1 MTLRSSKNEKQDIA
15 EEVDRL
21 RQENNFL
28 KKQVAE
34 WQEKESRW
42 LNKIISLQNIVES
55 PSAVSIMITD
65 LQGNILLWNK
75 GAENMLGYSAGEII
89 NKKKISVLYPDE
101 GDTREV
107 VKEVVTH
114 IINEKKGITCEVEEL
129 HKDGHK
135 LWVRLTL
142 SPRFNEQGEVIGILG
157 IGENA
162 TERKQAEAA
171 LAERVTLAA
180 FSAKIGNA
188 LVESASMRQVL
199 TRCTEITSHYLG
211 ICLARVWI
219 IYKGENVLEVQ
230 AEASGGLSSDPPV
243 ASGRMEKDPL
253 GIIAAGKKPFLSNQA
268 SKDQNLQHYH
278 DWLVREGIQGYGA
291 YPLVLEQQVMGIFE
305 VFSHKKLSEARHH
318 TLATTADEITLGLD
332 RVRTFD
338 ALQNSEERIRSIVNN
353 SLEGLITFYRNGKIA
368 SFNPAAEKIFGYPAE
383 EAIKNSLA
391 TVFPNLCD
399 TAGEIKEHLLSGDD
413 SLLGRL
419 VEETGQ
425 NKQGNHFPVDLA
437 VSEIKFPER
446 RKANRSESGDRPSLY
461 TAMVR
466 DITQRKGFEEA
477 LRNERDYTMRIIERT
492 PALVVGLGL
501 DGTTRFVNPAVE
513 RTTGFQAGD
522 LIGQNWW
529 RTVLPGEAYKQT
541 EALFDAMQKG
551 PVLNHEIVLTARN
564 KEKRV
569 VSWSNIQ
576 RLGDQG
582 QLEENIGF
590 GTDVTEQKRVE
601 KQLIAAARKAEESN
615 RLKSDFLS
623 IISHELRTPLTVMLG
638 STPLL
643 LNAEDLP
650 DPDEIVNISRDI
662 DSSGKHLLALIDD
675 LLDFSKVEAGKMGL
689 SLDELSI
696 GDFMEQLIPACQ
708 MIAQKKGLMIFSEV
722 EDFNLLADKVRLK
735 QIIFNLL
742 SNAIKFTDEGSITV
756 RVRKEQNKAVFEVE
770 DTGCGISENDVR
782 YIFDVFR
789 QVDASTTRAASGTG
803 LGLAIT
809 KELVELHQGTIAV
822 ESTFGKGSVFRFVLP
837 LEPERRDN

>member
-1 MTLRSSKNEKQDIA
+1 MTLGSSNKDKQ
-15 EEVDRL
+15 EMTGEVDRL
-21 RQENNFL
+21 RQENHLL
-28 KKQVAE
+28 KQQVSE
-34 WQEKESRW
+34 LQEKVSCGRS
-42 LNKIISLQNIVES
+42 KITSLQNIVES

-65 LQGNILLWNK
+65 LKGNILLWNK
-75 GAENMLGYSAGEII
+75 GAENMLGYSAEEII
-89 NKKKISVLYPDE
+89 NKKKISTLYPED
-101 GDTREV
+101 GDTNEV

-142 SPRFNEQGEVIGILG
+142 SPRFNEQGDVIGILG

-162 TERKQAEAA
+162 TVRKQAEAA

-199 TRCTEITSHYLG
+199 TRCAEITSHFLG
-211 ICLARVWI
+211 FCLARVWI
-219 IYKGENVLEVQ
+219 VYQGENVLEIQ
-230 AEASGGLSSDPPV
+230 AEASSGLSSKLPTT
-243 ASGRMEKDPL
+243 ASYMEQDPL
-253 GIIAAGKKPFLSNQA
+253 GKIASGKKPFLSHQA
-268 SKDQNLQHYH
+268 SQDPNLLDYR
-278 DWLVREGIQGYGA
+278 DWLSSEGIQGYGA
-291 YPLVLEQQVMGIFE
+291 YPLVLERRVTGILE
-305 VFSHKKLSEARHH
+305 VFSHKELSEARHH
-318 TLATTADEITLGLD
+318 TLATTADEISLGID

-338 ALQNSEERIRSIVNN
+338 ALQTSEERIRSIVNN
-353 SLEGLITFYRNGKIA
+353 SLEGLITFYRDGKIA

-383 EAIKNSLA
+383 EMLNSCLSN
-391 TVFPNLCD
+391 VFPNLCD
-399 TAGEIKEHLLSGDD
+399 ATGDIKPNLLSGDG

-425 NKQGNHFPVDLA
+425 NKQGTHFPVDLA

-446 RKANRSESGDRPSLY
+446 RKGHRSETGDRPFLY

-466 DITQRKGFEEA
+466 DITQRKGFEDA
-477 LRNERDYTMRIIERT
+477 LLNERDYTMRIIERT

-501 DGTTRFVNPAVE
+501 DGTTRFVNPAVV
-513 RTTGFQAGD
+513 RTTGFHSAD
-522 LIGQNWW
+522 LIGKNWW
-529 RTVLPGEAYKQT
+529 RTVLPEEDFEQT
-541 EALFDAMQKG
+541 KVLFEAMQKG
-551 PVLNHEIVLTARN
+551 PVLNHEMVLTTRN
-564 KEKRV
+564 NEKCI

-576 RLGDQG
+576 RFGEQG

-601 KQLIAAARKAEESN
+601 KQLIAAARRAEESN

-650 DPDEIVNISRDI
+650 DQDEVVSIARDI

-689 SLDELSI
+689 NLDAFSI
-696 GDFMEQLIPACQ
+696 RQFMDQLIPACQ
-708 MIAQKKGLMIFSEV
+708 MIAQKKGLIIFSEV
-722 EDFNLLADKVRLK
+722 EDFDLLADKVRLK

-742 SNAIKFTDEGSITV
+742 SNAIKFTDKGKITV
-756 RVRKEQNKAVFEVE
+756 RVRQENNNAFFEVE
-770 DTGCGISENDVR
+770 DTGCGIEENDLR

-809 KELVELHQGTIAV
+809 KELVELHQGTISV
-822 ESTFGKGSVFRFVLP
+822 ESTLGEGSAFRFVLP
-837 LEPERRDN
+837 LKPERNEN

>member
-1 MTLRSSKNEKQDIA
+1 MTLGSHKKEKPDIA

-21 RQENNFL
+21 RQENSLL

-75 GAENMLGYSAGEII
+75 GAENMLGYSAEEII

-114 IINEKKGITCEVEEL
+114 IINEKRGITCEVEEL

-142 SPRFNEQGEVIGILG
+142 SPRFNEHGEVIGILG

-162 TERKQAEAA
+162 TERKRAEAA

-230 AEASGGLSSDPPV
+230 AEASAGLSNDPPV
-243 ASGRMEKDPL
+243 PSGRMEKDPL
-253 GIIAAGKKPFLSNQA
+253 GLIAANKKPYLSHQA
-268 SKDQNLQHYH
+268 SKDPNLKHYR
-278 DWLVREGIQGYGA
+278 DWLSSESIQGYGA

-305 VFSHKKLSEARHH
+305 IFSHKELSEARHH

-338 ALQNSEERIRSIVNN
+338 ALQTSEERIRSIVNN
-353 SLEGLITFYRNGKIA
+353 SLEGLITFYRNGNIA

-383 EAIKNSLA
+383 DAINNSLA
-391 TVFPNLCD
+391 TVFPNLCE
-399 TAGEIKEHLLSGDD
+399 TNGEIKDHLLSGND
-413 SLLGRL
+413 SLVGRL

-425 NKQGNHFPVDLA
+425 NKQGIHFPVDLA
-437 VSEIKFPER
+437 VSEINFPER
-446 RKANRSESGDRPSLY
+446 RKGNRSESGDRPSLY

-513 RTTGFQAGD
+513 RTTGFLSGD

-529 RTVLPGEAYKQT
+529 RTVLPGETFQQT

-551 PVLNHEIVLTARN
+551 SVLNHEMVLTARN
-564 KEKRV
+564 NEKRV

-689 SLDELSI
+689 NLDEFSI
-696 GDFMEQLIPACQ
+696 GEFMEQLIPACQ
-708 MIAQKKGLMIFSEV
+708 MIAQKKNLIIFSEV

-742 SNAIKFTDEGSITV
+742 SNAIKFTDKGSISV
-756 RVRKEQNKAVFEVE
+756 RVRKEQNKAHFEVE

-822 ESTFGKGSVFRFVLP
+822 ESTFGKGSIFRFVLP
-837 LEPERRDN
+837 LQPERRDN

>member
-1 MTLRSSKNEKQDIA
+1 M
-15 EEVDRL
+15 
-21 RQENNFL
+21 
-28 KKQVAE
+28 
-34 WQEKESRW
+34 
-42 LNKIISLQNIVES
+42 
-55 PSAVSIMITD
+55 
-65 LQGNILLWNK
+65 
-75 GAENMLGYSAGEII
+75 
-89 NKKKISVLYPDE
+89 
-101 GDTREV
+101 
-107 VKEVVTH
+107 
-114 IINEKKGITCEVEEL
+114 
-129 HKDGHK
+129 
-135 LWVRLTL
+135 
-142 SPRFNEQGEVIGILG
+142 
-157 IGENA
+157 
-162 TERKQAEAA
+162 
-171 LAERVTLAA
+171 
-180 FSAKIGNA
+180 
-188 LVESASMRQVL
+188 
-199 TRCTEITSHYLG
+199 
-211 ICLARVWI
+211 
-219 IYKGENVLEVQ
+219 
-230 AEASGGLSSDPPV
+230 GL
-243 ASGRMEKDPL
+243 
-253 GIIAAGKKPFLSNQA
+253 
-268 SKDQNLQHYH
+268 
-278 DWLVREGIQGYGA
+278 
-291 YPLVLEQQVMGIFE
+291 FE
-305 VFSHKKLSEARHH
+305 VFSHKVLIEARHH

-338 ALQNSEERIRSIVNN
+338 ALQTSEERIRSIVNN
-353 SLEGLITFYRNGKIA
+353 SLEGLITFYRDGKIA
-368 SFNPAAEKIFGYPAE
+368 SFNPAAEEIFGYPAD
-383 EAIKNSLA
+383 EALNNSLK

-399 TAGEIKEHLLSGDD
+399 TDGEIKEHLLSGND
-413 SLLGRL
+413 SLVGRL

-425 NKQGNHFPVDLA
+425 SKQGNHFPVDLA

-446 RKANRSESGDRPSLY
+446 RKGNRSDSGDRPALY

-477 LRNERDYTMRIIERT
+477 LRNERDYTTRIIERT

-501 DGTTRFVNPAVE
+501 DGTTRFVNPAAE
-513 RTTGFQAGD
+513 RTTGFKSRD

-529 RTVLPGEAYKQT
+529 RTVLPGEDFKQT
-541 EALFDAMQKG
+541 EALFDEMKKG
-551 PVLNHEIVLTARN
+551 SVLNHEMVLTTRN
-564 KEKRV
+564 DEKRV

-576 RLGDQG
+576 RLGEQG

-650 DPDEIVNISRDI
+650 DPDEIVSIARDV

-689 SLDELSI
+689 NLDEFSI
-696 GDFMEQLIPACQ
+696 HEFMEQLIPACQ

-722 EDFNLLADKVRLK
+722 EEFNLLADKVRLK

-742 SNAIKFTDEGSITV
+742 SNAIKFTDKGNISV
-756 RVRKEQNKAVFEVE
+756 RVRQEENMAHFEVE
-770 DTGCGISENDVR
+770 DTGCGISENDVP

-822 ESTFGKGSVFRFVLP
+822 ESTLGEGSVFQFVLP
-837 LEPERRDN
+837 LQTERRET